1 MFCVA
6 GEKPYSCKFEGCD
19 RAFAQLS
26 NLQHHMRNHEDQV
39 KKEASRVHK
48 CLVCHR
54 SYTNESSLKAHTLK
68 VSVGIVY
75 HVAVATR
82 RNSKESVFWVLVTWI
97 SHMGQQ
103 QQQPKKASKQLVAMQ
118 LIDAGLGWVSH
129 ASLQFV
135 LVADSST
142 SLETVK
148 VPPKVIHLIFVRV
161 SMPDVLAVLSWAGHV
176 SDFLECCYGS

>member
-1 MFCVA
+1 MSHVA

-68 VSVGIVY
+68 VSIRIVY
-75 HVAVATR
+75 CVAMATR
-82 RNSKESVFWVLVTWI
+82 RNSKGSVFAGSSDLNFPQGTTTTTTTTTTKKGKQAACCNAAYWCWPWM
-97 SHMGQQ
+97 S
-103 QQQPKKASKQLVAMQ
+103 QPSIITVC
-118 LIDAGLGWVSH
+118 VSCR
-129 ASLQFV
+129 QF
-135 LVADSST
+135 
-142 SLETVK
+142 
-148 VPPKVIHLIFVRV
+148 H
-161 SMPDVLAVLSWAGHV
+161 LSWD
-176 SDFLECCYGS
+176 S